1 MYGFLRQ
8 CEFAVLKFFNRKGRA
23 VKNWH
28 SRAML
33 IDLRK
38 TKLTI
43 LRTEGHAG
51 KFLRSSQK

>member
-8 CEFAVLKFFNRKGRA
+8 RELTVLKFFARRDKA

-43 LRTEGHAG
+43 VYE
-51 KFLRSSQK
+51 KK

>member
-1 MYGFLRQ
+1 MLNLFS
-8 CEFAVLKFFNRKGRA
+8 RKSKA

-38 TKLTI
+38 TKLIIIKLKKTASKAF
-43 LRTEGHAG
+43 LSENRTGN
-51 KFLRSSQK
+51 K